1 MTCPV
6 VENCRDTTHCPY
18 CVGGSEYRPI
28 DRRVE
33 FPTAI
38 ERREALRLAK
48 AAHRQT
54 VAYQRGKRAA
64 HKGKRLERELARF
77 VEGHRVPLSGALDG
91 LPNDVV
97 AKNGWRLES
106 KGRGGGFGLLFRW
119 LGEAEVVALREP
131 EGEEPWLFACRL
143 DWLLLHMTREQPE
156 GDGESVVRAVEA
168 VRRAPG
174 AAALP
179 GGVRCVV
186 RRTDALVQFRRW
198 LRAEDAD
205 VLCPHRDRAG
215 FAAVMDASH
224 LAALLAARGRAAG

>member
-6 VENCRDTTHCPY
+6 VQNCRDTTRCPY
-18 CVGGSEYRPI
+18 CVDGSEYTPV

-33 FPTAI
+33 FPTVL
-38 ERREALRLAK
+38 ERKEARRLAK

-54 VAYQRGKRAA
+54 AGYQRGKRAA
-64 HKGKRLERELARF
+64 HKGKRLERELARL

-106 KGRGGGFGLLFRW
+106 KGRGDEFGLLFRW
-119 LGEAEVVALREP
+119 LAEADVVALREP
-131 EGEEPWLFACRL
+131 EREEPWLFACRL

-156 GDGESVVRAVEA
+156 GDGEAVVRAVEA
-168 VRRAPG
+168 VRRAP
-174 AAALP
+174 AVVTLP
-179 GGVRCVV
+179 ERVRCVV
-186 RRTDALVQFRRW
+186 HRTDSLVQFRRW
-198 LRAEDAD
+198 LAAEDAD

-224 LAALLAARGRAAG
+224 LAALLAARELAAG